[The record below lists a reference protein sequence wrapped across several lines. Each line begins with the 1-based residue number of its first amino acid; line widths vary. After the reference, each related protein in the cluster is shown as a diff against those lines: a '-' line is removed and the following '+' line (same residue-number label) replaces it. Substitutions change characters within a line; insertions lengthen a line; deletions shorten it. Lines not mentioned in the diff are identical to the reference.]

1 MADRVSTGAEIIY
14 GTGFTSHGGPG
25 QKGVKINV
33 DNKVI
38 DLYQQLNA
46 NIALVDNFA
55 FKREVCVAASR
66 LLLPLANWLLATRA
80 NYLHSKHA
88 LLFARDLALVAM
100 GKEPQMSIMTRMR
113 LFSPSAVKSNPGE
126 LNATNFDA
134 LDLIS
139 NSFIDEVR
147 TYTNGRLLANLTRD
161 SQRTREL
168 VTSLYVMFG
177 SVE

>member
-1 MADRVSTGAEIIY
+1 MADQVSTGAEIIY

-38 DLYQQLNA
+38 DLYQRLNA

-55 FKREVCVAASR
+55 FRREVCVTTAR
-66 LLLPLANWLLATRA
+66 LILPLANWLLATRA

-88 LLFARDLALVAM
+88 LLFARDLAQVAM
-100 GKEPQMSIMTRMR
+100 GREPQMSITTRMR

-126 LNATNFDA
+126 LTATNFDA
-134 LDLIS
+134 LDIIP

-147 TYTNGRLLANLTRD
+147 TYRNGVLLANLTRD
-161 SQRTREL
+161 SQRVRDM